1 MKRVLVNTAE
11 NVHAHRMN
19 ITIAILCASVL
30 CAAFYAMNL
39 YSLVSRTVALRQAER
54 QVTAV
59 SSAISDLDS
68 TYLTLTSAI
77 TPDTLAAH
85 GFTAG
90 KVAAY
95 IKRSEMTASA
105 QQPTLVARAG
115 HEL

>member
-19 ITIAILCASVL
+19 ITIAVLFASTI

-39 YSLVSRTVALRQAER
+39 YSLVSRTVALRQVER
-54 QVTAV
+54 DVTAV
-59 SSAISDLDS
+59 SSAISDLDG
-68 TYLTLTSAI
+68 TYLNLTSTI

-85 GFTAG
+85 GFSAG

-95 IKRSEMTASA
+95 INRSQATASA
-105 QQPTLVARAG
+105 QPTLVARAG

>member
-11 NVHAHRMN
+11 NVHAYRMN
-19 ITIAILCASVL
+19 ITIAILCASVI

-39 YSLVSRTVALRQAER
+39 YSLVSRTVAIRQIER
-54 QVTAV
+54 QVTAI
-59 SSAISDLDS
+59 SSVISDLDS
-68 TYLTLTSAI
+68 TYLTLTSNI

-95 IKRSEMTASA
+95 IKRGQASA
-105 QQPTLVARAG
+105 SAVQSTLVARAG

>member
-11 NVHAHRMN
+11 NVHAYRMN
-19 ITIAILCASVL
+19 ITLAILFASAI

-39 YSLVSRTVALRQAER
+39 YSLVSRTVAIRQVER
-54 QVTAV
+54 QLTSV

-68 TYLTLTSAI
+68 QYLILTSNI
-77 TPDTLAAH
+77 TPDTLASH

-90 KVAAY
+90 KIAAY
-95 IKRSEMTASA
+95 IKRSQATASA
-105 QQPTLVARAG
+105 QPTLVASAG